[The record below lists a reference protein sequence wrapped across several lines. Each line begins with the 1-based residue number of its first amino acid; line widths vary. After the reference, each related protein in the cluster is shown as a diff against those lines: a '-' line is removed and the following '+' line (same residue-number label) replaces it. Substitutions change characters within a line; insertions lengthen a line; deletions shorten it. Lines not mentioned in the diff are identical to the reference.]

1 MDEVL
6 ADRAKEDS
14 KSEKE
19 NRVSIMKKAP
29 SFMMSKHRSM
39 SRQPSFFKKM
49 FSMRNMDKVFVDG
62 DEEGSENSQED
73 QNAEEN
79 APTGTVNEGENSEF
93 EGEDHE
99 EHEDTPKRVIAEPV
113 EMDSKYAYVDPPMP
127 KMGNPVDMD
136 LLINRNK
143 KAEYGL
149 QKLMDMVLRD
159 VDESL
164 KDTKVIPVASSFDR
178 IHVSEEQSQYIGKV
192 RTTKDIEKRVKT
204 NVQHIQKALNY
215 RKSALIMMNS
225 NYSHQLVRLIEPI
238 YAQEARTI
246 TMRAGDLGAPKH
258 HHHHEHGAH
267 TAHHK

>member
-1 MDEVL
+1 MLDMDEVL
-6 ADRAKEDS
+6 ADR
-14 KSEKE
+14 EKE
-19 NRVSIMKKAP
+19 KARTANDNRVSIMKKMP
-29 SFMMSKHRSM
+29 SFQLSKHRSL

-62 DEEGSENSQED
+62 DDDSQNSQEGD
-73 QNAEEN
+73 DADEN
-79 APTGTVNEGENSEF
+79 AANTGTINEDGDGEVD
-93 EGEDHE
+93 GEDLE
-99 EHEDTPKRVIAEPV
+99 GHEDTPKRVVAEVV
-113 EMDSKYAYVDPPMP
+113 EMDSKYAYIDPPLP

-149 QKLMDMVLRD
+149 HKLMEMVIRD

-164 KDTKVIPVASSFDR
+164 KDTKNIPVSKDFDR
-178 IHVSEEQSQYIGKV
+178 IIVSEEQSKHIAKV

-225 NYSHQLVRLIEPI
+225 NYSHHLVRLIEPI

-246 TMRAGDLGAPKH
+246 TMRTGDMGAPKVS
-258 HHHHEHGAH
+258 
-267 TAHHK
+267 K